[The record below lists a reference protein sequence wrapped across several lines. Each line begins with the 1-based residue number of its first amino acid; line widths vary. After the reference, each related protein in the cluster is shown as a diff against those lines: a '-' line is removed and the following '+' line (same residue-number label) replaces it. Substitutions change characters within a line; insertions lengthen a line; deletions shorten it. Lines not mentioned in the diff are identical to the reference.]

1 MHNFKPNDKVKICK
15 YIESGVRFS
24 YEGITCCC
32 ANTFISPVI
41 ITAEEMKS
49 GKVTYELVVERR
61 KELFERV
68 NGLKDGDTGSC
79 LKCNLLMEREYKD
92 VNFEYLGGHGYSSG
106 FNIQH
111 FTSCNL
117 RCSYCIFT
125 KENTFKP
132 PIYSNLI
139 EFIELFRSRGKL
151 IGGNWIEFNGGEPT
165 LLNNFNEILDY
176 LVENNCGTVMLF
188 SNSLKY
194 SESVYNALKENK
206 ICITTSLDAG
216 TPSTYKKM
224 KRVDGYAKVLE
235 NMIRYKNSGTKN
247 MFVLKYIICEENR
260 TDDDLYGF
268 VFAMILIKPSHVY
281 ICPDFPYGDR
291 DIPEESVEFGARMW
305 LLLEKYGKG
314 STIVYIQSDDM
325 NGDPKFAKFS
335 DDIRKKYQ
343 ELKDSM
349 NYQEDLYNIVKI
361 NESLSNNLEL
371 HNIINSYENKLNNI
385 SNNINKLAW
394 WIPIRKWRDSFRNKM
409 LNTDQTRPDQTRPD
423 LICRG
428 YIYNDSNIIIINNKL
443 QAIEQI
449 KIVA

>member
-1 MHNFKPNDKVKICK
+1 MHNFKPTDKVKICK

-32 ANTFISPVI
+32 ANTFVSPVI

-49 GKVTYELVVERR
+49 GKITYELVVQRR
-61 KELFERV
+61 IELFERL
-68 NGLKDGDTGSC
+68 NGLREGDTGAC

-92 VNFEYLGGHGYSSG
+92 VNFEYLGGHGYTSG

-117 RCSYCIFT
+117 RCSYCSFT
-125 KENTFKP
+125 VENKFKP
-132 PIYSNLI
+132 PIYTNLI

-165 LLNNFNEILDY
+165 LLDNFDEILDY
-176 LVENNCGTVMLF
+176 LVKNDCGTVMLF

-206 ICITTSLDAG
+206 ILITTSIDAG

-224 KRVDGYAKVLE
+224 KRVDGYAKVLD
-235 NMIRYKNSGTKN
+235 NMIRYKSSGTKS

-260 TDDDLYGF
+260 NDDDLYGF
-268 VFAMILIKPSHVY
+268 IFAMLLIRPSHVY

-291 DIPEESVEFGARMW
+291 GIPDESVEFGARMW

-325 NGDPKFAKFS
+325 KGDPKFAKFS
-335 DDIRKKYQ
+335 DDIRAKYK
-343 ELKDSM
+343 ELKNKIDYDESW
-349 NYQEDLYNIVKI
+349 YNIVRINELPKEIEYQNTISEYQSTISEYDNKI
-361 NESLSNNLEL
+361 NR
-371 HNIINSYENKLNNI
+371 IYK
-385 SNNINKLAW
+385 NINKLAW
-394 WIPIRKWRDSFRNKM
+394 WIPIRKWRAEI
-409 LNTDQTRPDQTRPD
+409 
-423 LICRG
+423 ICKEN
-428 YIYNDSNIIIINNKL
+428 IYTNNNNIIIITNKL
-443 QAIEQI
+443 QPMLQY
-449 KIVA
+449 KIAA